1 MAGAIALL
9 VLPDYPMSTTG
20 SGKWLFTPEE
30 RQIAMTRIEK
40 ERVSNQES
48 DHSVWYGL
56 KLAVTD
62 FRVWTFVSC
71 PQPLGR

>member
-1 MAGAIALL
+1 
-9 VLPDYPMSTTG
+9 MSTTG
-20 SGKWLFTPEE
+20 SGKWLFTLEE
-30 RQIAMTRIEK
+30 RQIAMNRIER

-71 PQPLGR
+71 SQPLPQALHSMLTKRV